1 MGRLGVS
8 HWHHHYTNNS
18 PATDNRWEG
27 GERLSAAL
35 RQWHFPTDQ
44 TPLPPPTL
52 KRVDSKSWIT
62 KGKRCHVC
70 RIGIQRAT
78 PHCNA
83 NELLCL
89 SKMAFCLHHLKCPE
103 TTLEGNALWVTAPNQ
118 QCKKCICISGNS
130 WFQLMTFSPLK
141 SKPKHVKVALL
152 LPPPY
157 TETLLT
163 VIFLYECP
171 FVQLQSLHVF
181 EPVKKK
187 KEQSLWK
194 IFQFV
199 LLQHWKS
206 QKYFENKKTKV
217 QLFSRKVFCSWVCLS
232 VFVRV

>member
-1 MGRLGVS
+1 MRG
-8 HWHHHYTNNS
+8 
-18 PATDNRWEG
+18 G
-27 GERLSAAL
+27 GETFSSTATVTFSYWPNTSATSHP
-35 RQWHFPTDQ
+35 Q
-44 TPLPPPTL
+44 
-52 KRVDSKSWIT
+52 RVDSKSWIT

-118 QCKKCICISGNS
+118 QCKKCIYISGNS

-181 EPVKKK
+181 EWVKKK
-187 KEQSLWK
+187 NNFCE
-194 IFQFV
+194 
-199 LLQHWKS
+199 
-206 QKYFENKKTKV
+206 KYFNLFFFNIEKVKNTLKTKKLKYNCFQGKFFALECV
-217 QLFSRKVFCSWVCLS
+217 FRCLLEFKVTGRCFTED
-232 VFVRV
+232 RT

>member
-1 MGRLGVS
+1 MRG
-8 HWHHHYTNNS
+8 
-18 PATDNRWEG
+18 G
-27 GERLSAAL
+27 GETFSSTVTVTFSYWPNTSATSHP
-35 RQWHFPTDQ
+35 Q
-44 TPLPPPTL
+44 
-52 KRVDSKSWIT
+52 RVDSKSWIT

-70 RIGIQRAT
+70 RIGIQRAN

-83 NELLCL
+83 NWLLCL

-103 TTLEGNALWVTAPNQ
+103 TTLEGNALWVTALNQ
-118 QCKKCICISGNS
+118 QCKKRICISGNS

-181 EPVKKK
+181 ERVKKK
-187 KEQSLWK
+187 NNFCEKYFSLFFFNIEK
-194 IFQFV
+194 V
-199 LLQHWKS
+199 K
-206 QKYFENKKTKV
+206 KYFENKKTKV
-217 QLFSRKVFCSWVCLS
+217 QLFSRKVFLLLS
-232 VFVRV
+232 VSFAVC